1 MNEIQTV
8 SLSILVIDDEPLARR
23 RLLRL
28 LGAMP
33 DVEVLGAAGNVQQAC
48 DLIAELQP
56 DVILL
61 DIQMPGGTGFD
72 ILGKLGSNAPAV
84 VFVTAFDHYALRA
97 FEAAAVDYVT
107 KPIEANRLRT
117 AIERARVAI
126 AARTS
131 TERVLELNETV
142 HALRQAL
149 RKHEAQS
156 ADLWIKSRGEFVR
169 IALDRVVR
177 FQAERDYVRIHI
189 EGRSYLHHESLASLE
204 RRLDPAEFLRLH
216 RSSIVRRDCIMGLK
230 QAPFAAL
237 IALLSD
243 GSEIRVGRTYAR
255 HIRPTTAERPP
266 SA

>member
-142 HALRQAL
+142 QALRQAL